1 MEPGKLLFQEW
12 ILVFIFV
19 FGMIA
24 WAFFKRKKAAES
36 MSSSFL
42 ADRKVPG
49 FVASL
54 STVAT
59 NLNAND
65 FIGLVGATYGIG
77 IIMMHGQLLNALALV
92 FLAIFVMRK
101 LRGRNVYSLGQW
113 LKERY
118 NPKVGYAYSIIWAF
132 VWMLFNLGLYIYA
145 GALVMN
151 TLVGWDLYWS
161 IVIISIIA
169 AIYTLVGGFSTV
181 IATDIVQVVLMFFPM
196 VFLAIIVLQA
206 VGGPV
211 ELLSSLPS
219 DKADLWH
226 STTPFGSIELTIGGM
241 FLLGM
246 SYWSS
251 EAQVI
256 QRPLSTKNPDEA
268 AISYLGAGFW
278 YALLVPFVIFLPA
291 LAAVQLYPDLANNDY
306 ATPMLIRDYLPAGLY
321 GLTIVGLLAGTFSSC
336 DSQINAFCT
345 IFTTD
350 IYKGFLGKKGDEQ
363 HYLKVS
369 RIAGIIFTLAAI
381 STALL
386 VTQAKDGMFLY
397 AVGILATIMPPF
409 GAITILGAVW
419 KKASPRGAFLGLTFG
434 MGVAVVLF
442 ILAQNGVLDSW
453 AADTLFIRSGIA
465 FLVTAVVTILV
476 SLTDNFEDQLP
487 DLVESSE
494 SASDFL
500 KPKFLGGL
508 LVLVVLGIYVLF
520 SVLG

>member
-1 MEPGKLLFQEW
+1 MS
-12 ILVFIFV
+12 
-19 FGMIA
+19 
-24 WAFFKRKKAAES
+24 AA
-36 MSSSFL
+36 FL

-49 FVASL
+49 FIASL

-101 LRGRNVYSLGQW
+101 LRGRNVFSLGQW

-118 NPKVGYAYSIIWAF
+118 SPKVGYAYSIIWAF

-169 AIYTLVGGFSTV
+169 TIYTLVGGFSTV
-181 IATDIVQVVLMFFPM
+181 VATDIVQVILMFIPM
-196 VFLAIIVLQA
+196 VFLAIIVMQA

-219 DKADLWH
+219 EKSDLWH
-226 STTPFGSIELTIGGM
+226 SPTPFGSIGFTIGGM

-256 QRPLSTKNPDEA
+256 QRPLSTKSPDEA

-291 LAAVQLYPDLANNDY
+291 LAAVQLYPDLPNNDF

-345 IFTTD
+345 IFTTE
-350 IYKGFLGKKGDEQ
+350 IYKDLLGKKGDEQ
-363 HYLKVS
+363 HYLKIS
-369 RIAGIIFTLAAI
+369 KIAGVIFTLAAI
-381 STALL
+381 GTALL
-386 VTQAKDGMFLY
+386 FTQNKDGMFLY

-419 KKASPRGAFLGLTFG
+419 KNASPPAALWGLISG
-434 MGVAVVLF
+434 MGTAIVLF
-442 ILAQNGVLDSW
+442 VLAQGDSLDSW
-453 AADTLFIRSGIA
+453 AADTLF
-465 FLVTAVVTILV
+465 F
-476 SLTDNFEDQLP
+476 
-487 DLVESSE
+487 
-494 SASDFL
+494 
-500 KPKFLGGL
+500 
-508 LVLVVLGIYVLF
+508 
-520 SVLG
+520 